1 MNRTL
6 QLFSYTLWI
15 ALAALGGALIITGS
29 LYLYLS
35 PKLPSVESLRETK
48 LQTPLRIYSQ
58 DSQLIGEFGEKRR
71 TPISF
76 SDIPPLY
83 ISALLSA
90 EDDRF
95 YSHGGVDIAGLLR
108 AASQLITAGE
118 IKTGG
123 STITMQVARNFFL
136 SRKKTFTRKFNEIL
150 LALRI
155 EDDLTKE
162 EILTLYANKIYQ
174 GNRAYGIEA
183 AAQVYYGESIRD
195 LSLAQLA
202 MIAGL
207 PKAPSAYNPI
217 ANPDRALIRRNW
229 ILKRMLDLH
238 HINNETYV
246 LAKTEPVTANYHGYR
261 PELNAPYVSE
271 IARKEALNMI
281 GEGAYMDGYR
291 IYTTI
296 NSQLQL
302 TAQNA
307 AQNGLLAY
315 DGRHGYRGPEN
326 QVLEKDNWP
335 SVLRET
341 PTYGDLVPA
350 IVTQVNTQTLTT
362 QLASGESVEIT
373 WENGLK
379 GLRKFKSPNSRSA
392 PIQSTE
398 ELFATGDLIR
408 IRRFKDNWTL
418 SQLPKAQAAIV
429 ALNPQNGGIQALV
442 GGFDFR
448 QSHFNRITQAKRQPG
463 SNFKPFIYTTALEN
477 GFTTASII
485 NDAPVV
491 FDDRQLENTWRPEND
506 GGKFYGPTRL
516 REALYRSRNLISIRI
531 LRSLGINPA
540 IDGLERFGFDGS
552 VLPRDLSLALGS
564 HAVTPLKIATG
575 YAILANGG
583 YRVEPYLI
591 DRIEDTEGNIVYQ
604 AAPLTVC
611 HTCEQTPAN
620 TENNNLA
627 THETVQPEQEIST
640 PIALPQMGDLNTELG
655 VTQSSP
661 ALSSDEEQSTEPST
675 AELQPPI
682 APRVIEPR
690 VAYLIDSILKD
701 VIRKGTGRRARVL
714 ERSDIGG
721 KTGTTNGPKD
731 AWFSGYSPHIAA
743 TAWLGFDQNL
753 LLGRG
758 EYGGSAALPIWIDF
772 MKTALAGKQELI
784 RPQPE
789 GIVMVRIDPN
799 TGLRVGPEHA
809 NAMFEIFRKE
819 HVPAMADSNPF
830 TTKNNTSSGGA
841 RPEDL
846 F

>member
-6 QLFSYTLWI
+6 KLFSYTLWV
-15 ALAALGGALIITGS
+15 AFAALGGTLIITGS

-76 SDIPPLY
+76 SDMPPLY

-95 YSHGGVDIAGLLR
+95 YRHGGVDIASLLR

-136 SRKKTFTRKFNEIL
+136 TRKQTFTRKFNEIL

-155 EDDLTKE
+155 EDELSKE

-183 AAQVYYGESIRD
+183 AAQVYYGKSIRD

-229 ILKRMLDLH
+229 ILKRMLGLH
-238 HINNETYV
+238 HINNETYA
-246 LAKTEPVTANYHGYR
+246 LAKAEPVTASYHGYKL
-261 PELNAPYVSE
+261 ELNAPYVSE
-271 IARKEALNMI
+271 IARKEILEMV
-281 GEGAYMDGYR
+281 GQGAYMDGYR
-291 IYTTI
+291 VYTTI

-302 TAQNA
+302 SAQNA
-307 AQNGLLAY
+307 VQSGLIAY
-315 DGRHGYRGPEN
+315 DSRHGYRGPEN
-326 QVLEKDNWP
+326 QILEKDSWP
-335 SVLRET
+335 SVLGEV
-341 PTYGDLVPA
+341 PAYGNLIPA
-350 IVTQVNTQTLTT
+350 IVAQVNKQSLSI
-362 QLASGESVEIT
+362 QLASGDSVEIT

-379 GLRKFKSPNSRSA
+379 GLRRFNSPNSRSA
-392 PIQSTE
+392 PIQSAE
-398 ELFATGDLIR
+398 ELFTVGDLIR
-408 IRRFKDNWTL
+408 VRQLDDNWQL

-429 ALNPQNGGIQALV
+429 ALNPQNGSIQALV
-442 GGFDFR
+442 GGFNFH
-448 QSHFNRITQAKRQPG
+448 QSNFNRITQAERQPG
-463 SNFKPFIYTTALEN
+463 SNFKPFIYTTALEH
-477 GFTTASII
+477 GFTAASII

-491 FDDRQLENTWRPEND
+491 FDDRLLENTWRPEND
-506 GGKFYGPTRL
+506 SGKFYGPTRF

-531 LRSLGINPA
+531 LRSLGINQA
-540 IDGLERFGFDGS
+540 INGLQRFGFDGS
-552 VLPRDLSLALGS
+552 ALPRDLSLALGS

-583 YRVEPYLI
+583 YRIEPYLI

-611 HTCEQTPAN
+611 HTCDQTLAT
-620 TENNNLA
+620 TENNNMANNEMVPL
-627 THETVQPEQEIST
+627 EQEIT
-640 PIALPQMGDLNTELG
+640 APEALLKMDDLNTELG
-655 VTQSSP
+655 VTQASP
-661 ALSSDEEQSTEPST
+661 ALPTDKEQPTESSLEK
-675 AELQPPI
+675 LQPPV
-682 APRVIEPR
+682 APRIIEPR

-701 VIRKGTGRRARVL
+701 VIQKGTGRRARVL

-721 KTGTTNGPKD
+721 KTGTTNGPRD
-731 AWFSGYSPHIAA
+731 AWFSGYHPHIAA
-743 TAWLGFDQNL
+743 TAWLGFDENQ

-772 MKTALAGKQELI
+772 MRTALAGKQEII

-819 HVPAMADSNPF
+819 HVPAMASSDPF
-830 TTKNNTSSGGA
+830 TTNNKTSSGGA

>member
-1 MNRTL
+1 MKKIFRKILSFIFWTTL
-6 QLFSYTLWI
+6 LSIGGTLI
-15 ALAALGGALIITGS
+15 VTGS

-71 TPISF
+71 TPITF
-76 SDIPPLY
+76 EDMPPLY

-95 YSHGGVDIAGLLR
+95 YRHGGVDVSGLLR
-108 AASQLITAGE
+108 AASQLITSGE

-136 SRKKTFTRKFNEIL
+136 TRKQTFSRKFNEIL

-155 EDDLTKE
+155 EEELSKE

-183 AAQVYYGESIRD
+183 AALVYYGKSIKE

-238 HINNETYV
+238 HIDPETYAT
-246 LAKTEPVTANYHGYR
+246 AKAEPVTANYHGYKV
-261 PELNAPYVSE
+261 ELDAPYVSE
-271 IARKEALNMI
+271 IARKEVLDMI
-281 GEGAYMDGYR
+281 GQDAYMDGYR
-291 IYTTI
+291 VYTTV
-296 NSQLQL
+296 NSQLQH
-302 TAQNA
+302 A
-307 AQNGLLAY
+307 AQKAVQDGLIAY
-315 DGRHGYRGPEN
+315 DSRHGYRGPEN
-326 QVLEKDNWP
+326 QILN
-335 SVLRET
+335 REEWMSALKEA
-341 PTYGDLVPA
+341 PTYGNLAPA
-350 IVTQVNTQTLTT
+350 IITKVGAQSLIV
-362 QLASGESVEIT
+362 QLASGDAVEIP

-379 GLRKFKSPNSRSA
+379 GLRRYNSPNSRSA
-392 PIQSTE
+392 PIKSAE
-398 ELFATGDLIR
+398 ELFSIGDLIR
-408 IRRFKDNWTL
+408 IQKKSDTWKL

-442 GGFDFR
+442 GGFDFN

-477 GFTTASII
+477 GFTTASLI

-491 FDDRQLENTWRPEND
+491 FEDKLLENTWRPEND

-516 REALYRSRNLISIRI
+516 REALYKSRNLISIRI
-531 LRSLGINPA
+531 LRSLGINKA
-540 IDGLERFGFDGS
+540 IDGIERFGFNGAA
-552 VLPRDLSLALGS
+552 LPRDLSLALGS
-564 HAVTPLKIATG
+564 HAVTPIEIASG

-583 YRVEPYLI
+583 YYVEPYLI
-591 DRIEDTEGNIVYQ
+591 DRIEDAQGNLIYQ

-611 HTCEQTPAN
+611 HTCENTQDNPPTDAHNEMAAPKPDPTSPLAMTPPETEPQTTLNPDSVSKDN
-620 TENNNLA
+620 KNI
-627 THETVQPEQEIST
+627 PEQ
-640 PIALPQMGDLNTELG
+640 LPVSLELP
-655 VTQSSP
+655 V
-661 ALSSDEEQSTEPST
+661 
-675 AELQPPI
+675 

-701 VIRKGTGRRARVL
+701 VIKKGTGRRARVL
-714 ERSDIGG
+714 KRSDIGG
-721 KTGTTNGPKD
+721 KTGTTNGPRD
-731 AWFSGYSPHIAA
+731 AWFSGYSPHMVS

-772 MKTALAGKQELI
+772 MKVALAGKQEI
-784 RPQPE
+784 INPQPE
-789 GIVMVRIDPN
+789 GIVMVRIDPK
-799 TGLRVGPEHA
+799 TGLRVGPEYTD
-809 NAMFEIFRKE
+809 AMFEIFRKE
-819 HVPAMADSNPF
+819 YVPPMAETNPLINTNNPSDS
-830 TTKNNTSSGGA
+830 T

>member
-1 MNRTL
+1 M
-6 QLFSYTLWI
+6 
-15 ALAALGGALIITGS
+15 TGS

-71 TPISF
+71 TPITF
-76 SDIPPLY
+76 EDMPPLY

-108 AASQLITAGE
+108 AASQLITSGE

-136 SRKKTFTRKFNEIL
+136 TRKQTFSRKFNEIL

-155 EDDLTKE
+155 EEELSKE

-183 AAQVYYGESIRD
+183 AALVYYGKSIKE

-238 HINNETYV
+238 HIDLESYV
-246 LAKTEPVTANYHGYR
+246 AAKAESVTANYHGYKV
-261 PELNAPYVSE
+261 ELDAPYVSE
-271 IARKEALNMI
+271 IARKEVLDMI
-281 GEGAYMDGYR
+281 GQDAYMDGYR
-291 IYTTI
+291 VYTTV
-296 NSQLQL
+296 NSQLQS
-302 TAQNA
+302 TAQKA
-307 AQNGLLAY
+307 VQEGLIAY
-315 DGRHGYRGPEN
+315 DSRHGYRGPEN
-326 QVLEKDNWP
+326 QILEKEKWIP
-335 SVLRET
+335 ALKET
-341 PTYGDLVPA
+341 PTYGNLTPA
-350 IVTQVNTQTLTT
+350 IITQVDAQSLIV
-362 QLASGESVEIT
+362 QLASGDAVEIS

-379 GLRKFKSPNSRSA
+379 GLRRYNSPNSRSA
-392 PIQSTE
+392 PIKSAE
-398 ELFATGDLIR
+398 ELFSIGDLIR
-408 IRRFKDNWTL
+408 IQKKSDTWKL

-442 GGFDFR
+442 GGFDFN

-491 FDDRQLENTWRPEND
+491 FEDKLLENTWRPEND

-516 REALYRSRNLISIRI
+516 REALYKSRNLISIRI
-531 LRSLGINPA
+531 LRSLGINKA
-540 IDGLERFGFDGS
+540 IDGIERFGFDGAS
-552 VLPRDLSLALGS
+552 LPRDLSLALGS
-564 HAVTPLKIATG
+564 HAVTPIEIASG

-583 YRVEPYLI
+583 YYIEPYLI
-591 DRIEDTEGNIVYQ
+591 DRIEDAQGNLIYQ

-611 HTCEQTPAN
+611 RTCENTPSNPPSDAHDEIVAPKPDPASPLTMTPQK
-620 TENNNLA
+620 TEPQA
-627 THETVQPEQEIST
+627 TQNSASKDHKNMPEQPQVSLE
-640 PIALPQMGDLNTELG
+640 LP
-655 VTQSSP
+655 V
-661 ALSSDEEQSTEPST
+661 
-675 AELQPPI
+675 

-701 VIRKGTGRRARVL
+701 VIKKGTGRRARVL
-714 ERSDIGG
+714 KRSDIGG
-721 KTGTTNGPKD
+721 KTGTTNGPRD
-731 AWFSGYSPHIAA
+731 AWFSGYSPHMVS

-772 MKTALAGKQELI
+772 MKTALAGKQEI
-784 RPQPE
+784 INPQPE
-789 GIVMVRIDPN
+789 GIVMVRIDPK
-799 TGLRVGPEHA
+799 TGLRVGPEYTD
-809 NAMFEIFRKE
+809 AMFEIFRRE
-819 HVPAMADSNPF
+819 YVPPMAETNPLININGPSDS
-830 TTKNNTSSGGA
+830 T

>member
-6 QLFSYTLWI
+6 QLFSYTLWT
-15 ALAALGGALIITGS
+15 AFAALGGVFIITGS

-71 TPISF
+71 TPINF
-76 SDIPPLY
+76 SDMPPLY

-136 SRKKTFTRKFNEIL
+136 TRKQTFTRKFNEIL

-155 EDDLTKE
+155 EDELSKE

-183 AAQVYYGESIRD
+183 AAQVYYGQSIKD

-238 HINNETYV
+238 HINNEAYA
-246 LAKTEPVTANYHGYR
+246 LARAEPVTANYHGYNL
-261 PELNAPYVSE
+261 ELNAPYVSE
-271 IARKEALNMI
+271 IARKEILDMI
-281 GEGAYMDGYR
+281 GQGAYMDGYR
-291 IYTTI
+291 VYTTI

-302 TAQNA
+302 AAQNA
-307 AQNGLLAY
+307 VQGGLIAY
-315 DGRHGYRGPEN
+315 DSRHGYRGPEN
-326 QVLEKDNWP
+326 QILEKDSWP
-335 SVLRET
+335 SVLGEV
-341 PTYGDLVPA
+341 PAYGNLIPA
-350 IVTQVNTQTLTT
+350 IVTQVNKQSLST
-362 QLASGESVEIT
+362 QLTSGDSVEIT

-379 GLRKFKSPNSRSA
+379 GLRRFNSPNSRSA
-392 PIQSTE
+392 PIQSAE
-398 ELFATGDLIR
+398 ELFTVGDLIR
-408 IRRFKDNWTL
+408 VRQLDDNWQL
-418 SQLPKAQAAIV
+418 GQLPKAQAAIV

-442 GGFDFR
+442 GGFDFY
-448 QSHFNRITQAKRQPG
+448 QSNFNRITQAERQPG

-491 FDDRQLENTWRPEND
+491 FGDKLLENTWRPEND
-506 GGKFYGPTRL
+506 GGKFYGPTRF

-531 LRSLGINPA
+531 LRSLGINQA
-540 IDGLERFGFDGS
+540 IDGLQRFGFDGS

-591 DRIEDTEGNIVYQ
+591 DRIEDTEGNIAYQ

-611 HTCEQTPAN
+611 HTCDQILAT
-620 TENNNLA
+620 TENSDMTNNDM
-627 THETVQPEQEIST
+627 VQLEQEIT
-640 PIALPQMGDLNTELG
+640 EPEALSQMDDLNTELG
-655 VTQSSP
+655 VTPAPPVLPTDKEQPTESS
-661 ALSSDEEQSTEPST
+661 LEK
-675 AELQPPI
+675 LQPPV
-682 APRVIEPR
+682 APRIIEPR

-701 VIRKGTGRRARVL
+701 VIQKGTGRRARVL

-721 KTGTTNGPKD
+721 KTGTTNGPRD

-743 TAWLGFDQNL
+743 TAWLGFDENQ

-772 MKTALAGKQELI
+772 MRTALAGKKDII

-819 HVPAMADSNPF
+819 HVPAMASSDPF
-830 TTKNNTSSGGA
+830 TTNNKASSEGA

>member
-1 MNRTL
+1 MNKIFKLLSYAFWATL
-6 QLFSYTLWI
+6 AS
-15 ALAALGGALIITGS
+15 LGGVLIITGS

-71 TPISF
+71 TPINF
-76 SDIPPLY
+76 EDMPPLY
-83 ISALLSA
+83 VSALLSA

-95 YSHGGVDIAGLLR
+95 YRHGGVDIAGLLR
-108 AASQLITAGE
+108 AASQLITSGE

-136 SRKKTFTRKFNEIL
+136 TRTQTFTRKFNEIL

-155 EDDLTKE
+155 EDELSKE

-183 AAQVYYGESIRD
+183 AAQVYYGKSIKD

-238 HINNETYV
+238 HINNEAYT
-246 LAKTEPVTANYHGYR
+246 LAKAEPVTANYHGYHL
-261 PELNAPYVSE
+261 ELDAPYVSE
-271 IARKEALNMI
+271 MARKEILGMV
-281 GEGAYMDGYR
+281 GQGAYMDGYR
-291 IYTTI
+291 VYTTVD
-296 NSQLQL
+296 SKLQR

-307 AQNGLLAY
+307 VQAGLIAY
-315 DGRHGYRGPEN
+315 DRRHGYRGPEN
-326 QVLEKDNWP
+326 QVLEKESWL
-335 SVLRET
+335 STLGAT
-341 PTYGDLVPA
+341 PTYGNLTPA
-350 IVTQVNTQTLTT
+350 IVTQVSKQSLTVL
-362 QLASGESVEIT
+362 LASSNLVDIT
-373 WENGLK
+373 WESGLK
-379 GLRKFKSPNSRSA
+379 GLRRFNSPNSRSA
-392 PIQSTE
+392 SIQSAE

-408 IRRFKDNWTL
+408 IRQLDGNWQL

-448 QSHFNRITQAKRQPG
+448 QSHFNRIAQAERQPG
-463 SNFKPFIYTTALEN
+463 SNFKPFIYTTALEH

-491 FDDRQLENTWRPEND
+491 FEDSLLENAWRPEND

-516 REALYRSRNLISIRI
+516 REALYQSRNLISIRI
-531 LRSLGINPA
+531 LRSLGINQA
-540 IDGLERFGFDGS
+540 IDGLQRFGFDGPA
-552 VLPRDLSLALGS
+552 LPRDLSLALGS

-591 DRIEDTEGNIVYQ
+591 DRIEDTEGNLVYQ

-611 HTCEQTPAN
+611 LSCDQASENPAN
-620 TENNNLA
+620 ADAAIKGME
-627 THETVQPEQEIST
+627 ESEQEN
-640 PIALPQMGDLNTELG
+640 IALETLPTMSDLDTELG
-655 VTQSSP
+655 LATEPPTRLDEETQPIKSSP
-661 ALSSDEEQSTEPST
+661 TVLK
-675 AELQPPI
+675 PPI
-682 APRVIEPR
+682 APRIIEPR
-690 VAYLIDSILKD
+690 VVYLIDSILKD

-721 KTGTTNGPKD
+721 KTGTTNGPTD
-731 AWFSGYSPHIAA
+731 AWFSGYSPHIVS
-743 TAWLGFDQNL
+743 TAWLGFDDNL

-758 EYGGSAALPIWIDF
+758 EFGGSAALPIWIDF
-772 MKTALAGKQELI
+772 MKTALAGKQEI
-784 RPQPE
+784 IWPQPE
-789 GIVMVRIDPN
+789 GVVMARIDPN

-809 NAMFEIFRKE
+809 NAIFEIFRKE
-819 HVPAMADSNPF
+819 YVPAMATSNSLI
-830 TTKNNTSSGGA
+830 NNSGTSSGA
-841 RPEDL
+841 TRPEDL